1 MTARE
6 RIEAVLEHFDY
17 CLIGLKGHEFD
28 NVIVIDFPTT
38 NGIVF
43 RDLTITFGAERVSKH
58 KGKIK
63 VTRWMKMKKYLKIC
77 TDN

>member
-1 MTARE
+1 MTIRG

-28 NVIVIDFPTT
+28 NVIVINFPTT
-38 NGIVF
+38 TNNIVF

-58 KGKIK
+58 KGRIK
-63 VTRWMKMKKYLKIC
+63 VTR
-77 TDN
+77 